1 MGFDDNNFE
10 DQLEKELENFIGQP
24 LPSFEDGGGDDDD
37 DEYEEYEDGGNNKKS
52 KKIKIAVISAV
63 VALLVILVGA
73 YGGFTYYYSSRFYQ
87 GTVINNTD
95 CSGFTVQQAEAE
107 IRKQVEQYEL
117 ELDFQDDQKET
128 IKGADVDFAYVSDGS
143 VEKLKKDQNPFLWIK
158 GLFGGDHDYKF
169 DASVTY
175 DEKKLDQAVSAI
187 PQMQEAN
194 MEEPADAKVEFV
206 DNKFQVTPE
215 VTGSKLDKEKVMTGI
230 KDAMTSGERKVS
242 LDKLGAYIRPGVTQ
256 EDEGLNS
263 QAEQLNELTASS
275 ITYQLPT
282 GEQVLDGTTLKEWL
296 SVDENGNYSKDDEAW
311 NQHIAEYVANLAQAV
326 NTYDVD
332 AKFNATNLGE
342 INVKGKYGFEI
353 NQEAE
358 IAQLTEELANHT
370 VTARKPNFNHEALSY
385 ENNGFGNT
393 YVEIDLSRQHVWVYK
408 DGELAV
414 ETGCVSGRMTSD
426 RWTPPGIFTLTYK
439 KSPSVLR
446 GPKRADGS
454 YEWESPVTYWMPFN
468 GGIGLHDA
476 TWRSASQ
483 FGTGI
488 YKNSGSHGCIN
499 LPFNKAKAIYEIIDK
514 DMPIICY
521 YSEPYSVGGSSK
533 KSSPSDTSKPTSAAT
548 DTPDKPATSTPKPP
562 TSTAPDPEP
571 PTTPTTPETPTAPDP
586 EPPTTPESPDTGEST
601 PSE

>member
-10 DQLEKELENFIGQP
+10 DQLEKELENFMGQP
-24 LPSFEDGGGDDDD
+24 LPSYEDGDGGDD
-37 DEYEEYEDGGNNKKS
+37 YEEYDEYDDDDYNGHNKKS
-52 KKIKIAVISAV
+52 KRIKIAVVSV
-63 VALLVILVGA
+63 VAALLVVLIGV

-95 CSGFTVQQAEAE
+95 CSGLTVQQAETQ

-128 IKGADVDFAYVSDGS
+128 LKGTDVDFAYVSDGS
-143 VEKLKKDQNPFLWIK
+143 IEKLKKSQNPFLWVK
-158 GLFGGDHDYKF
+158 GIFGGDHDYKF
-169 DASVTY
+169 DASVKY
-175 DEKKLDQAVSAI
+175 DEQKLDQVVSAM

-215 VTGSKLDKEKVMTGI
+215 VNGSKLDKEKVMTGI
-230 KDAMTSGERKVS
+230 KDAMTSGEKKVS
-242 LDKLGAYIRPGVTQ
+242 LDKLGAYIRPGITQ
-256 EDEGLNS
+256 EDESLSS

-275 ITYQLPT
+275 ITYQLPS

-296 SVDENGNYSKDDEAW
+296 SVDETGNYSKDEEAW
-311 NQHIAEYVANLAQAV
+311 NQHIAEYVANMAAAV

-342 INVKGKYGFEI
+342 ITVKGKYGFEI

-358 IAQLTEELANHT
+358 IAQLSEELANHT
-370 VTARKPNFNHEALSY
+370 VTSRKPNFNHEALSY
-385 ENNGFGNT
+385 ENNGFGNS

-408 DGELAV
+408 DGDLAV
-414 ETGCVSGRMTSD
+414 ETGMVSGMMTSD

-446 GPKRADGS
+446 GPKKPDGK

-476 TWRSASQ
+476 TWRSANQ
-483 FGTGI
+483 FGTNI
-488 YKNSGSHGCIN
+488 YKNGGSHGCIN
-499 LPFNKAKAIYEIIDK
+499 LPLNKAKAIYEIIDK

-521 YSEPYSVGGSSK
+521 YSEPYSVGASTK
-533 KSSPSDTSKPTSAAT
+533 KNISTPAPTKAPTEA
-548 DTPDKPATSTPKPP
+548 PTSTPKPEKPSTPAP
-562 TSTAPDPEP
+562 TPEPTAPPSTPAPTPVPTETPAPPTPTDPEP
-571 PTTPTTPETPTAPDP
+571 
-586 EPPTTPESPDTGEST
+586 SPGE
-601 PSE
+601 